1 MITPPDQTSY
11 VVLSYQDARIR
22 LGFCTA
28 TIFYERNA
36 PFAGES
42 KYPLSK
48 MLALAVEGI
57 TSFSV
62 MPLRMITWLG
72 LIVSLGSLLMVIWI
86 VFGKYFMQSTI
97 PGWAS
102 SVIPIYFIGGVQLL
116 SLGILGEYLS
126 KIYMET
132 KQRPHYL
139 IEETI

>member
-1 MITPPDQTSY
+1 
-11 VVLSYQDARIR
+11 
-22 LGFCTA
+22 
-28 TIFYERNA
+28 
-36 PFAGES
+36 
-42 KYPLSK
+42 

-86 VFGKYFMQSTI
+86 VLGKYFMQSTI

-102 SVIPIYFIGGVQLL
+102 SVIPIYFIGGVQLS